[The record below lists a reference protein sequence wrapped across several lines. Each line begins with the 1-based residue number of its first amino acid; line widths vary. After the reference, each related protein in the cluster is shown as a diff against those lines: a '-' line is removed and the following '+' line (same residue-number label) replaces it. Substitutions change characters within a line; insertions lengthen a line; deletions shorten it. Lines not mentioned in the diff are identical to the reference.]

1 MDKHSTKS
9 RSPSFDKVFTNAA
22 STSNNNSQSNSP
34 DPQQSNSSTMLH
46 VNVNSS
52 AFTSTSYSCPYSTS
66 PYLDRYEEAENA
78 VCSYSP
84 ELRAKLLKNLGG
96 MMGSSSVPDFT
107 PLPKSTKMW
116 KLGVTSL
123 EGGRKLK
130 TLLAGVR
137 VEPGQA
143 IIEFIG
149 KFLMHTAFVP
159 SK

>member
-1 MDKHSTKS
+1 MFDKAAGMPALSNNTTNIS
-9 RSPSFDKVFTNAA
+9 PLESPSSSSGLLHINLNAGL
-22 STSNNNSQSNSP
+22 TGF
-34 DPQQSNSSTMLH
+34 NSS
-46 VNVNSS
+46 S
-52 AFTSTSYSCPYSTS
+52 FSCPYSSS
-66 PYLDRYEEAENA
+66 PYLDKYEEAENA

-84 ELRAKLLKNLGG
+84 ELRAKLLKHLPASN
-96 MMGSSSVPDFT
+96 SVPDFT
-107 PLPKSTKMW
+107 PLVEYEKKW

-137 VEPGQA
+137 LEPGHA

-149 KFLMHTAFVP
+149 KFLMHTGFNP